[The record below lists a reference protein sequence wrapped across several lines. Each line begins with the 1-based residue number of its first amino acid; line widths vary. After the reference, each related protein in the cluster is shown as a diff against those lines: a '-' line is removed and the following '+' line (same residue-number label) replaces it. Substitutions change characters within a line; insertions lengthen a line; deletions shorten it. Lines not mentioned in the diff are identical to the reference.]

1 MSLNETP
8 MAERTHIGFFG
19 LRNAGKSS
27 LVNRITNQEM
37 SVVSDVKG
45 TTTDP
50 VKKSMELLPL
60 GPVTIIDT
68 PGYDDEGSLGEL
80 RVKRTREVLQTCDVA
95 ILVTEHEQLQG
106 LETELLEL
114 IRARQIPCIIVKNK
128 SDLSA
133 AQSEKV
139 CSTERESEMQAQDG
153 KEENKDNQD
162 NMSNQPDRVD
172 NDRSP
177 MSVSSLSG
185 EGIEALKEKIAH
197 CMKGREK
204 QIRFVADLIHAGDTV
219 VLVIPIDTSAP
230 KGRLILPQQEALRDI
245 LDAGA
250 TSVVTGVED
259 LPATLQ
265 KLKDAPALVI
275 TDSQAFAKVMHM
287 VPEEIALTSFSILMA
302 RYKGFLEEALRGA
315 HAIDTLQDHAKVL
328 IAEGCTHHRQCE
340 DIGTVK
346 LPKWLKKH
354 TGKDLDLSF
363 TSGHGFPEDLRAYDL
378 IIHCGACMLND
389 AEVQN
394 RMRLAQAAGVPFTN
408 YGTAIAHM
416 NGILARSVAPVL
428 AATDTR

>member
-1 MSLNETP
+1 MSLNDTP

-80 RVKRTREVLQTCDVA
+80 RVKRTKEVLQTCDVA
-95 ILVTEHEQLQG
+95 ILVTEHEKLQG

-114 IRARQIPCIIVKNK
+114 IRGRQIPYIIVKNK
-128 SDLSA
+128 SDLPDG
-133 AQSEKV
+133 V
-139 CSTERESEMQAQDG
+139 ESRTADG
-153 KEENKDNQD
+153 T
-162 NMSNQPDRVD
+162 D
-172 NDRSP
+172 NDGSKTKDVP
-177 MSVSSLSG
+177 LAVSSLSG
-185 EGIEALKEKIAH
+185 EGIEALKERIAH

-204 QIRFVADLIHAGDTV
+204 QIRFVADLIGPGDTV

-250 TSVVTGVED
+250 ISVVTGVD
-259 LPATLQ
+259 SLPDTLQ
-265 KLKDAPALVI
+265 KLKEKPALVI

-302 RYKGFLEEALRGA
+302 RYKGFLVEALRGA

-346 LPKWLKKH
+346 LPKWLAKH
-354 TGKDLDLSF
+354 TGKELDLSF

-394 RMRLAQAAGVPFTN
+394 RMRMAQEAQVPFTN

-416 NGILARSVAPVL
+416 NGILQRSVAPVL
-428 AATDTR
+428 AAAAAK